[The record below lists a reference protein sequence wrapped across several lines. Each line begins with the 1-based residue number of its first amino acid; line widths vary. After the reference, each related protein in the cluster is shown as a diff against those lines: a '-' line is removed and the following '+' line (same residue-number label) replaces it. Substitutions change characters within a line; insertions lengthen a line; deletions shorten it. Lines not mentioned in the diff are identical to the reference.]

1 MAMPSASFDNSSSPT
16 YARLFPE
23 NLARTTSEGALDSS
37 DGPLAYLS
45 DLYQRAIK
53 LEIMA
58 DSKAI
63 KLGVRRPA
71 LGDLLLDE
79 TSAHQ
84 TVSALRLVIEI
95 LAHPAQML
103 AGTTPLPNAIA
114 ASGSHA
120 TLPFHLAFQQVRAV
134 LEQKNI
140 TLFDLHKLASYD
152 YPNFCYQ
159 NFRQKDL
166 RAAMLSGSGLDPALR
181 ALLLDNDTAAKADF
195 FKTAYGVAG
204 SATEALLAISNV
216 ALFRHQTGLSEQD
229 LYDLLAL
236 KSTEDGKPTAFS
248 TTVKRSEQLPA
259 ASQTEVAASQVYG
272 ASFINNASSPAITI
286 RVPTDSSSGQQLTN
300 VSAGHFDRLHKLIHL
315 QHFLGLPFADVDTL
329 VMSALRAEG
338 QTSAFH
344 FTVNTLR
351 AIGVFRYLHR
361 EFKVSAWQFA
371 AMLGV
376 LPVYSVGQALPALDT
391 VLGAQ
396 AANGNDSG
404 QTRLIFDD
412 TEFDLDTDA
421 GQATLAQMCYA
432 LKIDEQIARDFI
444 ATTQRFQQPAAKGAP
459 AKLPKRSLALFSAL
473 YRQVYLP
480 RLLRLSPQAGAGLM
494 SLLFTGNDDLLKQLA
509 GAPTLLDKDDQPDIL
524 DVIMAAVNLTQWARQ
539 QNIGLDLLALLLTP
553 TLDIEAKTLPAPAD
567 WLELITE
574 SADRLGKSSLTEA
587 RLASL
592 AAAQQVALKDDK
604 NTWLQL
610 FNPLIDTDGWVK
622 AIPVFQG
629 QDRLAAI
636 NAQISMCLTGALAPS
651 DALDVDAYLKT
662 GEAFAA
668 QINGA
673 LIAQEDVIKSLGAAL
688 SGNSNQPGRSA
699 LSDQHVL
706 LLLRWLD
713 ISTATLLNEIKN
725 NAIQAGSHN
734 TFSKSAFVMW
744 SELKRHAE
752 LVMRFNLSPA
762 GLELLLEHP
771 EQMALDES
779 GSSLD
784 LCYQLASY
792 GNWIKRAHETD
803 YQESDVLD
811 YLQVI
816 NSDGDESTGLEA
828 AERLAKL
835 IGWNAEETLCAV
847 GTTYLPE
854 PKPAPEA
861 ANVIVKPDRK
871 TFADY
876 LTSLD
881 KSSRDTVNGNGGVSY
896 IAQNY
901 YWTLNIN
908 NVHSG
913 IKPIFMS
920 FQKFLIDN
928 PGPLIVSPDEFTNV
942 YLQNKERARY
952 LKQAGELSKFNGQIL
967 GFTDGTRTG
976 DPLNGLLNPASTE
989 KAETKTVQKRAYTVA
1004 DIDQVI
1010 RLQSLC
1016 QKTGLACQS
1025 LINLTALDAK
1035 SSYGQVQSIATLL
1048 FASCDEAEQRAINIP
1063 LNEAWRDALVGYLL
1077 INLPYTPDY
1086 RFPTAAD
1093 VDDLSNLLLTDV
1105 QVSSAVMTSRVAH
1118 ATASL
1123 QHYLSRFFAH
1133 LEPGYDTAARNI
1145 IADADDE
1152 WRRYCNQYARWRS
1165 WHQKVNHP
1173 ENLIQPGLRPGK
1185 SQPFVELENELNQGK
1200 LTNEMVQLAVANYIG
1215 KFEQVSNLQVVSGYL
1230 DGFDPISDTY
1240 HFIGKTN
1247 VEPTEYYWRS
1257 LDISKRDNEKQ
1268 LSPLA
1273 WSEWEKIGLPLS
1285 GQIVQTSTTD
1295 GQTLDVI
1302 RPIII
1307 AGRPYVIWVERSTTP
1322 IPSADETK
1330 QTPTKFRKIT
1340 VYYCYK
1346 QIDGLWSP
1354 ANELLA
1360 LDGTKDGKRLKD
1372 ENNNYLKDDTYKPGL
1387 IAIVDKHGKREND
1400 PWLIALLYD
1409 ATTEDKPDRD
1419 NPVRGQPKI
1428 PGKKKDALGTKDE
1441 DFFVQARDLLLID
1454 EKVIGEEHQNEEDKE
1469 SKLLPAFHAEYKDP
1483 CRVQHVY
1490 VGNVLSSHSSTLEL
1504 HLPDGYFALQTGM
1517 DSAHSIHPDTSKK
1530 IITLDLIKNITD
1542 HNTSLIRDLNDAN
1555 GLEDYITKIFKII
1568 GISLPTAEQCMQLL
1582 EAIIIPLQS
1591 TRSSEEEK
1599 IYASSLADCLDD
1611 QLDDQLD
1618 DYLDDFLAD
1627 HLDDYLADHLDD
1639 YLADHLDDHLAQNIT
1654 IISPDYLIK
1663 NLKES
1668 KTIRTRNNTNGTLNF
1683 PLILVR
1689 DRTDPRYRSY
1699 NDTLI
1704 YVVTLTP
1711 IKATQ
1716 SKLLTYVKRPSYN
1729 SLHITFKFLQQIPL
1743 SEITSPAPQEVAA
1756 FASIELKIL
1765 TKAAADKTFVERA
1778 KKEVVANGDAFI
1790 EADLDDISPGTYQI
1804 ALVGVDRWAV
1814 NQLHEVQIVSSR
1826 TSTQWDCKITRNPEQ
1841 ALYLELSGM
1850 QDLPFST
1857 IRLNTLFGKQLVSR
1871 ATQSVDRVFAW
1882 GTQMLLEPAIATGA
1896 AIPVDF
1902 HGANGRYFRELFLHL
1917 PFLVASRLSEEKQFQ
1932 KALRWCTEHLF
1943 DPYRIGQGEQ
1953 GQPALW
1959 SARPL
1964 AETSTG
1970 TSQLDDSVDPAI
1982 RAFTSSHYYR
1992 KAVFLFVVE
2001 HWQREGDHY
2010 YRHLTRDSLTQAWLS
2025 YQQALKLIGP
2035 IAEKSKGDSWTA
2047 QPLKDVT
2054 DGAFHTPLNARLT
2067 ALRRTIE
2074 QRLFNLRHGLTLDGK
2089 AMPFLPLYATD
2100 DPFSHSSGKTGGLS
2114 STYNSATG
2122 LIPVYRFPALVTRVQ
2137 QAITV
2142 LTNMGRHLMHLMES
2156 EFDTSLSVQL
2166 QDQQIQLADFTIKL
2180 QAEALNAAQAGKQ
2193 TLISGKHAIDL
2204 RHTFYRDQVS
2214 EGKTD
2219 LESIALRFKVD
2230 AAFVETATSLP
2241 EAVKGM
2247 LDALPNVF
2255 GMAVGGQHYSA
2266 PVSATIGV
2274 AHALSRALSF
2284 ASDRLTTE
2292 AEYERRSRGWQ
2303 LEVDLAAFEMETLNK
2318 QIAEQDILVKSATIA
2333 VEEAK
2338 AQRVAMQEAYVSMTT
2353 GFTIIPT
2360 YNWLVARMTTVY
2372 APAYDAV
2379 LSMALA
2385 LEGAWRYEMG
2395 DYERAQFVRTSGWN
2409 DNFRGMLAGESLQLD
2424 VLEMEAAYLQAS
2436 ERRMNI
2442 RKTVSLRSQAGV
2454 SDDSKWLKTLQ
2465 ELGTK
2470 PLIFSLKAADFDRNY
2485 PGHYLRQL
2493 KHVSVSFKLQSGD
2506 PQSLQNLCAVLTQTG
2521 STTLVKPD
2529 IEAARL
2535 LYGTRKS
2542 NPYLKTNLRAQQQI
2556 ALSSSVSD
2564 DGRGVGN
2571 EDWLCELMFDD
2582 GRYLP
2587 FEGTGAIS
2595 NWTLEFPDAGVV
2607 KQFTGNDNKAVVADI
2622 QLNIVYTAAN
2632 GGSQFASSIKKLL
2645 KEQETPK
2652 S

>member
-1 MAMPSASFDNSSSPT
+1 MAMPFALFDNSSSPT
-16 YARLFPE
+16 YASLFPE
-23 NLARTTSEGALDSS
+23 NLAHTTSAGALDSS

-58 DSKAI
+58 DNKAI

-84 TVSALRLVIEI
+84 TVSALKLVIDI

-103 AGTTPLPNAIA
+103 AGITPLPNAIA

-120 TLPFHLAFQQVRAV
+120 TLPFHLAFQQMRAV
-134 LEQKNI
+134 LEQKGI
-140 TLFDLHKLASYD
+140 TLFDVHKLASYD

-166 RAAMLSGSGLDPALR
+166 RAAILSGSGLDPSLHT
-181 ALLLDNDTAAKADF
+181 LLLDNETAAKADF

-204 SATEALLAISNV
+204 SATEALLAISDV

-236 KSTEDGKPTAFS
+236 KSTDDGKQTGFS
-248 TTVKRSEQLPA
+248 TTVKRSEHLPV

-272 ASFINNASSPAITI
+272 ASFINNASSPAIAIT
-286 RVPTDSSSGQQLTN
+286 VPADSSSGQQLTN
-300 VSAGHFDRLHKLIHL
+300 VSASHFARLHKLIHL
-315 QHFLGLPFADVDTL
+315 QHFLGMPFADVDTL

-338 QTSAFH
+338 QTKDFH
-344 FTVNTLR
+344 FTANTLR
-351 AIGVFRYLHR
+351 AISVFRYLHR
-361 EFKVSAWQFA
+361 DFKVSAWQFA
-371 AMLGV
+371 TMLGA

-396 AANGNDSG
+396 AANGNDSN
-404 QTRLIFDD
+404 QTRVIFDD
-412 TEFDLDTDA
+412 AEFDLDTDA

-432 LKIDEQIARDFI
+432 LKIDEQTARDFV

-459 AKLPKRSLALFSAL
+459 AKLPKRSLTLFSAL

-494 SLLFTGNDDLLKQLA
+494 SLLFIGNDDLLKQLA

-524 DVIMAAVNLTQWARQ
+524 DVIMAAVNLTQWARL

-553 TLDIEAKTLPAPAD
+553 TPDIEAKTLPAPAD

-592 AAAQQVALKDDK
+592 AAVQQVALKDDK

-636 NAQISMCLTGALAPS
+636 NAQISICLAGALAQS

-688 SGNSNQPGRSA
+688 SGNSNQPGRSI
-699 LSDQHVL
+699 LSEQHVL

-725 NAIQAGSHN
+725 NAIQAGSQN

-752 LVMRFNLSPA
+752 LIMRFNLSPA
-762 GLELLLEHP
+762 GLELLLEYP

-784 LCYQLASY
+784 LCYQLSCL
-792 GNWIKRAHETD
+792 GNWVKRAQETG

-811 YLQVI
+811 YLQAI

-861 ANVIVKPDRK
+861 TKVIVKPDRK

-876 LTSLD
+876 LASLD

-901 YWTLNIN
+901 YWTLDIN
-908 NVHSG
+908 NVYSG

-920 FQKFLIDN
+920 FQKFLSDN
-928 PGPLIVSPDEFTNV
+928 PGPLIVSPDEFTEV
-942 YLQNKERARY
+942 YSQNKERAEY
-952 LKQAGELSKFNGQIL
+952 LKKSGKLLKFKGQIL
-967 GFTDGTRTG
+967 GFTDRTRTG
-976 DPLNGLLNPASTE
+976 DPLNGLLNTAPKE
-989 KAETKTVQKRAYTVA
+989 VAEAKPIQKRAFNVA
-1004 DIDQVI
+1004 DVDQVL
-1010 RLQSLC
+1010 RLQLLC
-1016 QKTGLACQS
+1016 QKTGLSCQS
-1025 LINLTALDAK
+1025 LIALTALDAK
-1035 SSYGQVQSIATLL
+1035 SSYGQVQSLATLL
-1048 FASCDEAEQRAINIP
+1048 FASCDEAEQHAINIP

-1077 INLPYTPDY
+1077 INLPNTPDY
-1086 RFPTAAD
+1086 RFSTAAD
-1093 VDDLSNLLLTDV
+1093 ADDLSNLLLTDV
-1105 QVSSAVMTSRVAH
+1105 QVSDEVMTSRVAH
-1118 ATASL
+1118 ATASV
-1123 QHYLSRFFAH
+1123 QHYLSRFFSH
-1133 LEPGYDTAARNI
+1133 LEPGYEAAARNI
-1145 IADADDE
+1145 IAEADDE

-1165 WHQKVNHP
+1165 WHQQLNHP
-1173 ENLIQPGLRPGK
+1173 ENLIQPSLRPGK

-1200 LTNEMVQLAVANYIG
+1200 LTSDMVQLAVANYIG
-1215 KFEQVSNLQVVSGYL
+1215 KFEQVSNLQVVSGYM
-1230 DGFDPISDTY
+1230 DGFDPVRDTY

-1257 LDISKRDNEKQ
+1257 LDISQRDDKGQ

-1273 WSEWEKIGLPLS
+1273 WSEWEKIGLPIS
-1285 GQIVQTSTTD
+1285 GQIVQTSTED

-1307 AGRPYVIWVERSTTP
+1307 AGRPYVIWVERSTSP

-1360 LDGTKDGKRLKD
+1360 LDGTKDGMRLPD

-1387 IAIVDKHGKREND
+1387 ITVVDKHGKREND

-1409 ATTEDKPDRD
+1409 ATTEDKPERE
-1419 NPVRGQPKI
+1419 NPVKGQPKL
-1428 PGKKKDALGTKDE
+1428 PGKKKDALGTKDY
-1441 DFFVQARDLLLID
+1441 DFFVQVRDLLLID
-1454 EKVIGEEHQNEEDKE
+1454 EKVIGEEHVNEDGNE
-1469 SKLLPAFHAEYKDP
+1469 SKLFPAFYAEYKDA
-1483 CRVQHVY
+1483 RRIQHVY
-1490 VGNVLSSHSSTLEL
+1490 AGDVLSSQSSKLEFQLPESGFPVKPTTNLNNTEDPISVFLMKNTSQVNSIEALAMQDFQHDTGLEL
-1504 HLPDGYFALQTGM
+1504 YLTKILNIMGISSPTTKQIKAVLKTMLDSLNGRTGN
-1517 DSAHSIHPDTSKK
+1517 AAGN
-1530 IITLDLIKNITD
+1530 L
-1542 HNTSLIRDLNDAN
+1542 
-1555 GLEDYITKIFKII
+1555 ITKIFSGFFRK
-1568 GISLPTAEQCMQLL
+1568 
-1582 EAIIIPLQS
+1582 
-1591 TRSSEEEK
+1591 
-1599 IYASSLADCLDD
+1599 
-1611 QLDDQLD
+1611 
-1618 DYLDDFLAD
+1618 
-1627 HLDDYLADHLDD
+1627 
-1639 YLADHLDDHLAQNIT
+1639 NNT
-1654 IISPDYLIK
+1654 IKTPEYLIEHIK
-1663 NLKES
+1663 TLDLKTTSTNGNLTATLIFTSEVG
-1668 KTIRTRNNTNGTLNF
+1668 TPGAFGYATRNHPVTFVPVKASPSTL
-1683 PLILVR
+1683 
-1689 DRTDPRYRSY
+1689 S
-1699 NDTLI
+1699 
-1704 YVVTLTP
+1704 
-1711 IKATQ
+1711 
-1716 SKLLTYVKRPSYN
+1716 TYVKRPLNKTLRISFN
-1729 SLHITFKFLQQIPL
+1729 FLQQIPL
-1743 SEITSPAPQEVAA
+1743 PNGASSALQGDAA
-1756 FASIELKIL
+1756 FASIQLKIL
-1765 TKAAADKTFVERA
+1765 TKTAADETFVERA
-1778 KKEVVANGDAFI
+1778 RKEVVANGDAFI
-1790 EADLDDISPGTYQI
+1790 EADLDEISPGTYQVG
-1804 ALVGVDRWAV
+1804 LVGVNHWAV
-1814 NQLHEVQIVSSR
+1814 NQLHEVTIVSSR
-1826 TSTQWDCKITRNPEQ
+1826 TSTQWDCKITRTPEQ
-1841 ALYLELSGM
+1841 ALYLQLTGM

-1871 ATQSVDRVFAW
+1871 ATQSVDRVLAW
-1882 GTQMLLEPAIATGA
+1882 DTQMLLEPAIKTENTV
-1896 AIPVDF
+1896 PVDF
-1902 HGANGRYFRELFLHL
+1902 HGANGRYFRELFMHL

-1932 KALRWCTEHLF
+1932 EALSWCTEHLF

-1959 SARPL
+1959 STRPL
-1964 AETSTG
+1964 ADISTG
-1970 TSQLDDSVDPAI
+1970 TSQLDDSVDPAT
-1982 RAFTSSHYYR
+1982 RAFTSSRHYR
-1992 KAVFLFVVE
+1992 QAVFLFLVE

-2010 YRHLTRDSLTQAWLS
+2010 YRQLTRDSLTQAWLS

-2035 IAEKSKGDSWTA
+2035 ITQTSGVDNWTA

-2054 DGAFHTPLNARLT
+2054 EGAFRKPLNAHLT
-2067 ALRRTIE
+2067 DLRKTVD

-2089 AMPFLPLYATD
+2089 IIPTLPLYATED
-2100 DPFSHSSGKTGGLS
+2100 SFAQTSGKSSGLRT
-2114 STYNSATG
+2114 TFNSDTA
-2122 LIPVYRFPALVTRVQ
+2122 LIPPYRFRAQLFQVQ
-2137 QAITV
+2137 QAINR
-2142 LTNMGRHLMHLMES
+2142 LIEMGRHAILLMERQGNL
-2156 EFDTSLSVQL
+2156 TLAVQL
-2166 QDQQIQLADFTIKL
+2166 QEQQIKLADFTVTL
-2180 QAEALNAAQAGKQ
+2180 QTEALNAALAARQ
-2193 TLISGKHAIDL
+2193 TLITSTQSAQR
-2204 RHTFYRDQVS
+2204 RHSFYLSQFNEER
-2214 EGKTD
+2214 TP
-2219 LESIALRFKVD
+2219 LES
-2230 AAFVETATSLP
+2230 AAMTYKTLSSAMQSAVSVP
-2241 EAVKGM
+2241 EVVAGT
-2247 LDALPNVF
+2247 LGALPTIF
-2255 GMAVGGQHYSA
+2255 GLASGGHSYSA
-2266 PVSATIGV
+2266 PVRAGIAIAHITGQSLADLSAR
-2274 AHALSRALSF
+2274 LS
-2284 ASDRLTTE
+2284 TE
-2292 AEYERRSRGWQ
+2292 AEYERRSREWN
-2303 LEVDLAAFEMETLNK
+2303 LEIDLAQYEQETIEH
-2318 QIAEQDILVKSATIA
+2318 QIVEQDILIKAAKIS

-2338 AQRVAMQEAYVSMTT
+2338 AQRVALQEAYVSMTN
-2353 GFTIIPT
+2353 GFTILPT
-2360 YNWLVARMTTVY
+2360 YNWLVARMAAIY

-2379 LSMALA
+2379 LSMCLA

-2395 DYERAQFVRTSGWN
+2395 DYERPQFIRTSGWN

-2424 VLEMEAAYLQAS
+2424 VLEMEAAYLQGS

-2442 RKTVSLRSQAGV
+2442 RKTISLKSQMEIIE
-2454 SDDSKWLKTLQ
+2454 DSKWLKALQ
-2465 ELGTK
+2465 ELSIK
-2470 PLIFSLKAADFDRNY
+2470 PLMFSLKAADFDRNY

-2493 KHVSVSFKLQSGD
+2493 KHVSVSFKLQSSD
-2506 PQSLQNLCAVLTQTG
+2506 PDGLQNLCAVLNQTG
-2521 STTLVKPD
+2521 STTLVRPD

-2556 ALSSSVSD
+2556 ALSSSLSD
-2564 DGRGVGN
+2564 DGRGIGS
-2571 EDWLCELMFDD
+2571 EAWLCELMFDD

-2595 NWTLEFPDAGVV
+2595 NWTLEFPDAEVV
-2607 KQFTGNDNKAVVADI
+2607 KQFIGKDNKAAVTDI
-2622 QLNIVYTAAN
+2622 QLHIVYTAAE
-2632 GGSQFASSIKKLL
+2632 GGSQFASSIKQLL
-2645 KEQETPK
+2645 KEQETPN

>member
-23 NLARTTSEGALDSS
+23 NLARTTSAGALDSS

-45 DLYQRAIK
+45 DLYQRVIK

-84 TVSALRLVIEI
+84 TVSALKLVIEI

-181 ALLLDNDTAAKADF
+181 ALLLDNETAAKADF

-688 SGNSNQPGRSA
+688 SGNSNQPGRSV
-699 LSDQHVL
+699 LSEQHVL

-854 PKPAPEA
+854 PEA

-896 IAQNY
+896 IAKNY

-976 DPLNGLLNPASTE
+976 DPLNGLLNPESTE
-989 KAETKTVQKRAYTVA
+989 KAEAKTVQKRAYTVA

-1035 SSYGQVQSIATLL
+1035 SSYRQVQSIATLL
-1048 FASCDEAEQRAINIP
+1048 FASCDEAEQHAINIP

-1086 RFPTAAD
+1086 RFSTAAD

-1354 ANELLA
+1354 ANELLV

-1490 VGNVLSSHSSTLEL
+1490 VGNVLSSHTSTLEL
-1504 HLPDGYFALQTGM
+1504 HLPDGYFALQVGIN
-1517 DSAHSIHPDTSKK
+1517 SAKPIYTDTSKT
-1530 IITLDLIKNITD
+1530 IINLE
-1542 HNTSLIRDLNDAN
+1542 LIRHTTREDTSFIPDLKNAN
-1555 GLEDYITKIFKII
+1555 GLENYITKIFNTA
-1568 GISLPTAEQCMQLL
+1568 GISLPTAEQCKQLL
-1582 EAIIIPLQS
+1582 EAIIIPLTDSRSAGEDQIYSS
-1591 TRSSEEEK
+1591 T
-1599 IYASSLADCLDD
+1599 LAE
-1611 QLDDQLD
+1611 
-1618 DYLDDFLAD
+1618 FF
-1627 HLDDYLADHLDD
+1627 
-1639 YLADHLDDHLAQNIT
+1639 AQNST

-1663 NLKES
+1663 HLEKLKLPNAHKSANGELTALLQFRKNS
-1668 KTIRTRNNTNGTLNF
+1668 TALNGEHQDTRKFRNVIF
-1683 PLILVR
+1683 
-1689 DRTDPRYRSY
+1689 
-1699 NDTLI
+1699 
-1704 YVVTLTP
+1704 TP
-1711 IKATQ
+1711 AKDTQ
-1716 SKLLTYVKRPSYN
+1716 SKLLTYVKRPLNN

-1743 SEITSPAPQEVAA
+1743 PEVTSPVLQKVAA
-1756 FASIELKIL
+1756 FASIQLKIL

-1790 EADLDDISPGTYQI
+1790 EADLDEISPGTYQV
-1804 ALVGVDRWAV
+1804 ALVGVDHWAV
-1814 NQLHEVQIVSSR
+1814 NQLHEVKIVSSR

-1850 QDLPFST
+1850 QELPFST

-1882 GTQMLLEPAIATGA
+1882 DTQMLLEPTIKTESTV
-1896 AIPVDF
+1896 PVDF

-1932 KALRWCTEHLF
+1932 EALRWCTEHLF

-1953 GQPALW
+1953 SQPALW
-1959 SARPL
+1959 STRPL

-1982 RAFTSSHYYR
+1982 RAFTSSRYYR
-1992 KAVFLFVVE
+1992 QAVFLFVVE

-2035 IAEKSKGDSWTA
+2035 IAETLKGESWTA

-2054 DGAFHTPLNARLT
+2054 DGAFRRPLNARLT
-2067 ALRRTIE
+2067 ELRKTIE

-2089 AMPFLPLYATD
+2089 VMPALPLYATED
-2100 DPFSHSSGKTGGLS
+2100 LFTHASGTSSGLRT
-2114 STYNSATG
+2114 TFNSDTA
-2122 LIPVYRFPALVTRVQ
+2122 LIPAYRFRAQLFQVQ
-2137 QAITV
+2137 QAINR
-2142 LTNMGRHLMHLMES
+2142 LIEMGRYAILIMERQS
-2156 EFDTSLSVQL
+2156 NLSLAVQL
-2166 QDQQIQLADFTIKL
+2166 QDQQIKLAEFTIKL
-2180 QAEALNAAQAGKQ
+2180 QIEALNAAQSGRL
-2193 TLISGKHAIDL
+2193 TLISGKGAIAL
-2204 RHTFYRDQVS
+2204 RHGFYMEQLL
-2214 EGKTD
+2214 EGRTD
-2219 LESIALRFKVD
+2219 LESKALRCKVD
-2230 AAFVETATSLP
+2230 AAIMETATTLP
-2241 EAVKGM
+2241 AFAKGV

-2255 GMAVGGQHYSA
+2255 GMAMGGQKYSA
-2266 PVSATIGV
+2266 PVSAAIGV
-2274 AHALSRALSF
+2274 AHALSQALAF

-2292 AEYERRSRGWQ
+2292 AEYERRSRDWQ
-2303 LEVDLAAFEMETLNK
+2303 LEVDLATFEMETLNK
-2318 QIAEQDILVKSATIA
+2318 QIVEQDVLITSAAIA

-2338 AQRVAMQEAYVSMTT
+2338 AQRVALQEAYVSMTT
-2353 GFTIIPT
+2353 GFMILPT
-2360 YNWLVARMTTVY
+2360 YDWLVARMAAVY